1 MNRQKISQAITLD
14 VYVKPKSKE
23 FKIEKEDDRFAVFCR
38 ESPVKGRVNRELIKE
53 LSRLFKRR
61 VEIISGFSS
70 RKKRVLIQDIDM
82 NEIRQVLDATT
93 AQCKQIPEKREKRLR
108 DT

>member
-1 MNRQKISQAITLD
+1 MNRRKTSQGITLD

-23 FKIEKEDDRFAVFCR
+23 FKIEKEDYKIAVFCR

-53 LSRLFKRR
+53 LSKLFKRR

-70 RKKRVLIQDIDM
+70 RQKRVLIRDIDV
-82 NEIRQVLDATT
+82 NEVRQVLDGNTT
-93 AQCKQIPEKREKRLR
+93 
-108 DT
+108 